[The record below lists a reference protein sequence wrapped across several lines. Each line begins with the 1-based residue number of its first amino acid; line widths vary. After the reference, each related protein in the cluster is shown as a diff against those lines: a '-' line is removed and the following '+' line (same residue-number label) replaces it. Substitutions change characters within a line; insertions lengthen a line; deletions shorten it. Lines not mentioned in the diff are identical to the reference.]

1 MSVGDIVTLKNMWKG
16 KKGII
21 TNITNDLYT
30 ICIFLGE
37 SEVIYALANKNDIYG
52 N

>member
-1 MSVGDIVTLKNMWKG
+1 MSVGDIVTLKNIWKG

-21 TNITNDLYT
+21 TKVTNDLYAV
-30 ICIFLGE
+30 CIFLNDN
-37 SEVIYALANKNDIYG
+37 EVIYALANKNDIYW

>member
-1 MSVGDIVTLKNMWKG
+1 MNVGNIVMLKNIWEG

-21 TNITNDLYT
+21 TNIANELYT
-30 ICIFLGE
+30 VCIFL
-37 SEVIYALANKNDIYG
+37 SNNEVIYALANKNDIYW